1 MSTAIWG
8 EQEDEIYPSS
18 LLKQLL
24 YQMMMQFGAHGACLA
39 WYDSHKGQMIVRQH
53 VRLRN
58 AVTHALRANVE
69 AENLPPLAR
78 RTTINLSTDPALPA
92 YGRFKLPS
100 QLAELLE
107 DVSPQQ
113 SDIFPAGARYSLGDD
128 LIGYAWQKDTSYII
142 PHDDYL
148 VSFHPGISVP
158 LRSDVLP
165 TWYLV
170 APIRESPFI
179 DEMQG
184 VGATLAV
191 ALQPAVKGIIVL
203 YQTLHGTGFQQK
215 QRREAL
221 QFTERITLY
230 LENERL
236 HRVQKRTNDYI
247 QQLMKISTT
256 FPTTVTLA
264 DLVKEAYQ
272 FTSKVV
278 DVSSML
284 VTLYDRDRHKIYD
297 VYANRLGNNI
307 AGLPAKPVSPEDRP
321 LWWQITQEEKRTLVF
336 TPYQDYSLYE
346 ELLEGVWGDQRE
358 AGSFLL
364 LPMKIFNRVIGSLC
378 ITSLKPDAYQ
388 PEEIQILE
396 TMVQII
402 TVGIENVRLYER
414 ARTSLQEAKQREEL
428 LAAMNSALQ
437 SISSVLN
444 SAELLY
450 KFVESVARLL
460 RSEMCVFFQLSPMGE
475 NFVSQSVY
483 AKESIPLQDG
493 NEHFLSN
500 LIHNKN
506 EHTDLIGQMELR
518 YKDSSLEQLVN
529 EAFFYLEP
537 HMIEDLARQ
546 SPDSGAIYLLETNSQ
561 RFLMLPVRYQTEL
574 IGLLSVHV
582 TQQNQKLRPNEVG
595 MLLAL
600 CAQAASA
607 IRNAEAYTELERM
620 DKLKDEFLVTASHE
634 FRTPLSAVSGYASLL
649 KRQSGRINPQ
659 QIMRFATKIAGATQQ
674 LSDLVANMTDA
685 AKLGGVDKKLDL
697 QIGLVEI
704 RAAVEMAASMLS
716 VNIEQKI
723 TPYIE
728 PDLWVTGDPLRVRQ
742 VISNLLDN
750 AAKYSRPDSS
760 ITIVATATTLSQLPL
775 KQEDP
780 SLLFNSN
787 GDKPVILISV
797 IDEGE
802 GIHPQD
808 QQKIFEKFVRA
819 ARSLTT
825 PIRGSGLGL
834 YICRRYIEAMGGKIW
849 LAKSDPNKGS
859 IFSFYLPRVNSP
871 IGTEEQD
878 ESTTKT
884 R

>member
-1 MSTAIWG
+1 
-8 EQEDEIYPSS
+8 
-18 LLKQLL
+18 
-24 YQMMMQFGAHGACLA
+24 
-39 WYDSHKGQMIVRQH
+39 
-53 VRLRN
+53 
-58 AVTHALRANVE
+58 
-69 AENLPPLAR
+69 
-78 RTTINLSTDPALPA
+78 
-92 YGRFKLPS
+92 
-100 QLAELLE
+100 
-107 DVSPQQ
+107 
-113 SDIFPAGARYSLGDD
+113 
-128 LIGYAWQKDTSYII
+128 
-142 PHDDYL
+142 
-148 VSFHPGISVP
+148 
-158 LRSDVLP
+158 
-165 TWYLV
+165 
-170 APIRESPFI
+170 
-179 DEMQG
+179 
-184 VGATLAV
+184 
-191 ALQPAVKGIIVL
+191 
-203 YQTLHGTGFQQK
+203 
-215 QRREAL
+215 
-221 QFTERITLY
+221 
-230 LENERL
+230 
-236 HRVQKRTNDYI
+236 
-247 QQLMKISTT
+247 
-256 FPTTVTLA
+256 
-264 DLVKEAYQ
+264 
-272 FTSKVV
+272 
-278 DVSSML
+278 
-284 VTLYDRDRHKIYD
+284 
-297 VYANRLGNNI
+297 
-307 AGLPAKPVSPEDRP
+307 
-321 LWWQITQEEKRTLVF
+321 
-336 TPYQDYSLYE
+336 
-346 ELLEGVWGDQRE
+346 
-358 AGSFLL
+358 
-364 LPMKIFNRVIGSLC
+364 
-378 ITSLKPDAYQ
+378 
-388 PEEIQILE
+388 
-396 TMVQII
+396 
-402 TVGIENVRLYER
+402 
-414 ARTSLQEAKQREEL
+414 
-428 LAAMNSALQ
+428 
-437 SISSVLN
+437 
-444 SAELLY
+444 
-450 KFVESVARLL
+450 
-460 RSEMCVFFQLSPMGE
+460 MGE
-475 NFVSQSVY
+475 NFVSQAVY

-493 NEHFLSN
+493 NEQFLSN

-506 EHTDLIGQMELR
+506 EHTDLIGQIELR

-634 FRTPLSAVSGYASLL
+634 FRTPLSAISGYASLL

-704 RAAVEMAASMLS
+704 RAAVEMAVSMLS

-723 TPYIE
+723 SPYTE

-802 GIHPQD
+802 GIHPED

-819 ARSLTT
+819 PRSLTT

-849 LAKSDPNKGS
+849 LAKSDPDNGS

-884 R
+884 M